1 MPRKSN
7 KTRSDGRVAV
17 QIYLGTV
24 DGKRKYKKKPK
35 LKQKKSGVKYFQGWI
50 FPHKMTA
57 SNHGLTV
64 GSILKQR
71 QCLPEGYPP
80 INPILLILNL

>member
-24 DGKRKYKKKPK
+24 DGKRKYKTVYGAN
-35 LKQKKSGVKYFQGWI
+35 QKEAETKAEEIRRQIFSGLDISAQDD
-50 FPHKMTA
+50 
-57 SNHGLTV
+57 S
-64 GSILKQR
+64 
-71 QCLPEGYPP
+71 
-80 INPILLILNL
+80 